1 MEDLT
6 LKTVVIH
13 NIMVTVT
20 KKAAMR
26 LTVRKS
32 KGSKKSNGPFESKAG
47 EMMAPMLRAPAA
59 LQRIWFDSQHP

>member
-20 KKAAMR
+20 KKAKTATR
-26 LTVRKS
+26 PAVRKS
-32 KGSKKSNGPFESKAG
+32 KGSKESNGPLESKAG
-47 EMMAPMLRAPAA
+47 EMAQM
-59 LQRIWFDSQHP
+59 